1 MQDTFVIGVV
11 TQTHGLKGDV
21 KVFPLT
27 DDVRRFD
34 DLKEVMLEDG
44 GMKLEVTR
52 VQYAK
57 GRVILHFSGISSI
70 EEAEKLKGAYLLV
83 DRSHAVPLKE
93 NEYYIADVIG
103 SGIFLEDGTMIG
115 TLKDVLKTGANDVY
129 EILMN
134 EPEGR
139 VIYIPCVREFVKLVD
154 PEAGRIVV
162 RLMKEI

>member
-27 DDVRRFD
+27 DDVNRFD
-34 DLKEVMLEDG
+34 DLKEVMLEEG
-44 GMKLEVTR
+44 GQKLTVTR

-57 GRVILHFSGISSI
+57 GRVILHFGEISSI
-70 EEAEKLKGAYLLV
+70 EEAEKLKGAYLSV

-103 SGIFLEDGTMIG
+103 SGIFLEDGTRYG

-129 EILMN
+129 EILTDG
-134 EPEGR
+134 PEGR
-139 VIYIPCVREFVKLVD
+139 LVYIPCVKEFVKLVD
-154 PEAGRIVV
+154 PEALRIVI

>member
-34 DLKEVMLEDG
+34 DLDEVMLEDSG
-44 GMKLEVTR
+44 RKLTVTR

-57 GRVILHFSGISSI
+57 GRVILHFRGIGSI
-70 EEAEKLKGAYLLV
+70 EEAEKLKGAYLSV

-93 NEYYIADVIG
+93 NEFYIADVVG
-103 SGIFLEDGTMIG
+103 SEILLEDGTSIG

-129 EILMN
+129 EIL
-134 EPEGR
+134 R
-139 VIYIPCVREFVKLVD
+139 VLCADNCHRPHVH
-154 PEAGRIVV
+154 
-162 RLMKEI
+162 

>member
-27 DDVRRFD
+27 DEIRRFD
-34 DLKEVMLEDG
+34 DLKEVLLEDSG
-44 GMKLEVTR
+44 RKLTVTR

-57 GRVILHFSGISSI
+57 GRVILHFDGISSI
-70 EEAEKLKGAYLLV
+70 EEAEKLKGVYLSV

-103 SGIFLEDGTMIG
+103 SGVFLEDGSRIG

-129 EILMN
+129 EILTD

-139 VIYIPCVREFVKLVD
+139 VMYIPCVREFVKLVD

>member
-21 KVFPLT
+21 KVFPVT

-34 DLKEVMLEDG
+34 DLKEVLLEDSG
-44 GMKLEVTR
+44 KKLTVTR

-57 GRVILHFSGISSI
+57 GRVILHFSGIGSI
-70 EEAEKLKGAYLLV
+70 EEAEKLKGAYLSV

-103 SGIFLEDGTMIG
+103 IGIFLEDGTHYG

-129 EILMN
+129 EILTDG
-134 EPEGR
+134 PEGK
-139 VIYIPCVREFVKLVD
+139 VTYIPCVREFVKLVD
-154 PEAGRIVV
+154 PDAGRIVI